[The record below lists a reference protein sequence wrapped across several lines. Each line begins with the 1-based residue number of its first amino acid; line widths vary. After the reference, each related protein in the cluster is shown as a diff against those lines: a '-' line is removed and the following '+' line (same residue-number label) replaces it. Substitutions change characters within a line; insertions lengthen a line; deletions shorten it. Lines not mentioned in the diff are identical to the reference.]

1 MPAPATHGPWSPLGQ
16 PTFRALWLAILV
28 GNIGTWI
35 HDVAAAWVM
44 AETTNSP
51 LMVAAVQSATTLP
64 VVLLAIIAGT
74 LADIV
79 DRRRYLILAQ
89 LWMLL
94 VASTLDDDGGIPVC
108 VAQLARGLSRL
119 GIAVA
124 VARPCVTVWC
134 NGGLSGR
141 TFAVFSPLPVSE

>member
-1 MPAPATHGPWSPLGQ
+1 MSAPATHGPWSPLGQ

-64 VVLLAIIAGT
+64 VVLLAII
-74 LADIV
+74 L
-79 DRRRYLILAQ
+79 DRLTESFGARR
-89 LWMLL
+89 
-94 VASTLDDDGGIPVC
+94 
-108 VAQLARGLSRL
+108 
-119 GIAVA
+119 
-124 VARPCVTVWC
+124 
-134 NGGLSGR
+134 
-141 TFAVFSPLPVSE
+141 SEG

>member
-1 MPAPATHGPWSPLGQ
+1 MSAPHAGAPGPWSPLGQ

-64 VVLLAIIAGT
+64 VVVLAIVAELRWGARPSRAQWRISSRSWSRPGPRPSSEQNTSSTAGPC
-74 LADIV
+74 
-79 DRRRYLILAQ
+79 RRRNE
-89 LWMLL
+89 
-94 VASTLDDDGGIPVC
+94 
-108 VAQLARGLSRL
+108 RR
-119 GIAVA
+119 
-124 VARPCVTVWC
+124 
-134 NGGLSGR
+134 
-141 TFAVFSPLPVSE
+141 

>member
-1 MPAPATHGPWSPLGQ
+1 MSAPATHGPWSPLGQ

-64 VVLLAIIAGT
+64 VVLLYQNG
-74 LADIV
+74 
-79 DRRRYLILAQ
+79 Q
-89 LWMLL
+89 LVWQHQ
-94 VASTLDDDGGIPVC
+94 GF
-108 VAQLARGLSRL
+108 LSEAEL
-119 GIAVA
+119 KQH
-124 VARPCVTVWC
+124 
-134 NGGLSGR
+134 L
-141 TFAVFSPLPVSE
+141 